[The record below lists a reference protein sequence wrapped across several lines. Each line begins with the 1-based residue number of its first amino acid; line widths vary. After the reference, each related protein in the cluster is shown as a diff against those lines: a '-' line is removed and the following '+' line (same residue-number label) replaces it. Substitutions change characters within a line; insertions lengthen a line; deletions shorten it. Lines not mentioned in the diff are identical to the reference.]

1 MNKKILVCSLFA
13 FIMLSSI
20 AYADASNSVN
30 SINDSSLQVARS
42 HRGYSQNGYNSSR
55 NDTVVDKIID
65 RFDGKQNNRY
75 SNNNQRNRQNN
86 RYDNQRY
93 GYDNRSYKNHH
104 NSHNHHR

>member
-1 MNKKILVCSLFA
+1 MNKKFLICSLFA

-20 AYADASNSVN
+20 AYADTANSVN
-30 SINDSSLQVARS
+30 SVDDSDIQLAKS

-75 SNNNQRNRQNN
+75 SNNNQRNKSYNRHNN
-86 RYDNQRY
+86 RNSYDQNRGYSRNY
-93 GYDNRSYKNHH
+93 GR
-104 NSHNHHR
+104 